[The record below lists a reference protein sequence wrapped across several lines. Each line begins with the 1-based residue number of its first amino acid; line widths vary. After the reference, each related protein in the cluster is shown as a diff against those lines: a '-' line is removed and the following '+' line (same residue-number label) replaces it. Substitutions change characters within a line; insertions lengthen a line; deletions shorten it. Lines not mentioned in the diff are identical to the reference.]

1 LGIVST
7 SLRVALAPLAFGLS
21 IVAVLLRSNVA
32 PRGNIARHLTTALLL
47 TFGTHGAY
55 RHLYGFALHQSPA
68 YIRDGGLF
76 RLGLVAPLVRAEDF
90 EGTHIDPHLLDE
102 VSIPLSDETTREAQ
116 IWSPGGLIDVLK
128 RHAGDRAYTV
138 ASTIAAHAMWR
149 DPLGV
154 VRLGLAT
161 TMDYFDPR
169 LREVRLYSDL
179 GYGQLPD
186 PTTLTLLRDHFRYDA
201 SGVARSPSPVY
212 RYFEATPWWPT
223 ACLFALAPLSLVA
236 VFGFSRRK
244 RAALLLALVACGLVV
259 GQVLCSHIVSF
270 RYLHP
275 FTVLVTLNAAVVVNG
290 LLAYGT
296 RRRVRNEESRLSLEA
311 MPA

>member
-1 LGIVST
+1 M
-7 SLRVALAPLAFGLS
+7 
-21 IVAVLLRSNVA
+21 
-32 PRGNIARHLTTALLL
+32 
-47 TFGTHGAY
+47 
-55 RHLYGFALHQSPA
+55 
-68 YIRDGGLF
+68 
-76 RLGLVAPLVRAEDF
+76 
-90 EGTHIDPHLLDE
+90 
-102 VSIPLSDETTREAQ
+102 SDETTREAQ

-128 RHAGDRAYTV
+128 RRAGDRAYTV

-149 DPLGV
+149 DPFGV

-179 GYGQLPD
+179 GFGQLPD
-186 PTTLTLLRDHFRYDA
+186 PTTLTLLRDHFGYDA

-223 ACLFALAPLSLVA
+223 ACLFALAPLSLLA
-236 VFGFSRRK
+236 AFGFSRRK

-296 RRRVRNEESRLSLEA
+296 RRRMRNEESRLSLEA